1 MATDVTIVNAAL
13 IRLGETT
20 VTTLSDDTKPARLAN
35 AIYADL
41 RDAVTRAHP
50 WNFAL
55 ARAELTANASAPT
68 WGYANAYDL
77 PGDPDHC
84 LRVLAVEGEDEQAGR
99 WTVEGRQILSNLSS
113 PIRIVYL
120 RRISDPADMDPLF
133 REALSA
139 RLAREL
145 AEPLGKSTSLQQ
157 AMGEIYEA
165 KLREARSADGQEGT
179 PAVLAADTWV
189 SARL

>member
-20 VTTLSDDTKPARLAN
+20 LTALSDETKPARLAN
-35 AIYADL
+35 AIYADV

-84 LRVLAVEGEDEQAGR
+84 LRVLTVDGEDEISGR

-120 RRISDPADMDPLF
+120 RRISDPDDTDPLF

-157 AMGEIYEA
+157 AMGELYEA
-165 KLREARSADGQEGT
+165 MLREARSAVGQEGT
-179 PAVLAADTWV
+179 PDLISADGWLE
-189 SARL
+189 SRF

>member
-1 MATDVTIVNAAL
+1 MATDITIVNAAL

-20 VTTLSDDTKPARLAN
+20 ITALSDDIKPARLAN
-35 AIYADL
+35 AIYADV

-55 ARAELTANASAPT
+55 MRAALTANASAPT

-84 LRVLAVEGEDEQAGR
+84 LRVLTVEGEDEQAGR
-99 WTVEGRQILSNLSS
+99 WTVEGRQIVSDLSS
-113 PIRIVYL
+113 PIRILYL
-120 RRISDPADMDPLF
+120 RRVSAPDDTDPLF

-145 AEPLGKSTSLQQ
+145 AEPLGKSTSLQK
-157 AMGEIYEA
+157 AMAELYDA

-179 PAVLAADTWV
+179 PEILTADTWLT
-189 SARL
+189 ARL

>member
-20 VTTLSDDTKPARLAN
+20 VTALSDDTKPARLAS

-120 RRISDPADMDPLF
+120 RRISDPAETDPLF

-157 AMGEIYEA
+157 AMAELYEA

-179 PAVLAADTWV
+179 PAVLEAETWL
-189 SARL
+189 SARF

>member
-1 MATDVTIVNAAL
+1 MTTDVTIVNAAL

-20 VTTLSDDTKPARLAN
+20 ITALSDDIKPARLAN
-35 AIYADL
+35 AIYADV

-55 ARAELTANASAPT
+55 MRAELSANANAPT

-84 LRVLAVEGEDEQAGR
+84 LRVLTVDDEDEHVGR
-99 WTVEGRQILSNLSS
+99 WTVEGRQIVSDLSS
-113 PIRIVYL
+113 PIRILYL
-120 RRISDPADMDPLF
+120 RRVYAPDDTDPLF

-145 AEPLGKSTSLQQ
+145 AETLGKSTSLQQ
-157 AMGEIYEA
+157 AMTKLYQA

-179 PAVLAADTWV
+179 PEILSADTWLT
-189 SARL
+189 ARF

>member
-20 VTTLSDDTKPARLAN
+20 VTALSDDTKPARLAN

-120 RRISDPADMDPLF
+120 RRISDPAETDPLF

-157 AMGEIYEA
+157 AMAELYEA

-179 PAVLAADTWV
+179 PAILEAETWL
-189 SARL
+189 SARF

>member
-20 VTTLSDDTKPARLAN
+20 VTALSDDTKPGRLAN

-77 PGDPDHC
+77 PGDPNHC
-84 LRVLAVEGEDEQAGR
+84 LRVLAVDGEDEQAGR

-113 PIRIVYL
+113 PIRIIYL
-120 RRISDPADMDPLF
+120 RRISDPADTDPLF

-145 AEPLGKSTSLQQ
+145 AEALGKSTSLQQ
-157 AMGEIYEA
+157 AMAELYDA

-179 PAVLAADTWV
+179 PDVLAAETWL

>member
-20 VTTLSDDTKPARLAN
+20 ITALADDLKPARLAN
-35 AIYADL
+35 EIYADV

-55 ARAELTANASAPT
+55 ARAELAANANAPT
-68 WGYANAYDL
+68 WGYAYAYDL
-77 PGDPDHC
+77 PVEPDHC
-84 LRVLAVEGEDEQAGR
+84 LRVLTVDGERDGR
-99 WTVEGRQILSNLSS
+99 WTIEGRQIVSNLPS
-113 PIRIVYL
+113 PIRILYL
-120 RRISDPADMDPLF
+120 RRISEPDDTDPLF

-157 AMGEIYEA
+157 AMGNLYEA

-179 PAVLAADTWV
+179 PEILSADTWLT
-189 SARL
+189 ARF

>member
-1 MATDVTIVNAAL
+1 MTTDVTIVNAAL

-20 VTTLSDDTKPARLAN
+20 IAALSDATKPARLAN

-55 ARAELTANASAPT
+55 VRAEVTANASAPT

-77 PGDPDHC
+77 PDDPYC
-84 LRVLAVEGEDEQAGR
+84 LRVLRVAGEDECDGR
-99 WTVEGRQILSNLSS
+99 WTVEGRQIVSDLPS
-113 PIRIVYL
+113 PIRILYL
-120 RRISDPADMDPLF
+120 RRISDPADADPLF
-133 REALSA
+133 REALAA

-157 AMGEIYEA
+157 AMAELYEG
-165 KLREARSADGQEGT
+165 KLREARSVDGQEGT
-179 PAVLAADTWV
+179 PEILTADSWLT
-189 SARL
+189 ARF

>member
-1 MATDVTIVNAAL
+1 MITDVTIVNAAL

-20 VTTLSDDTKPARLAN
+20 ITALSDDIKPARLAN
-35 AIYADL
+35 AVYGEL

-84 LRVLAVEGEDEQAGR
+84 LRVLSVAGEHERDAR
-99 WTVEGRQILSNLSS
+99 WTVEGRQIVTDLPS
-113 PIRIVYL
+113 PIRVLYL
-120 RRISDPADMDPLF
+120 RRVTDPNASDPLF

-145 AEPLGKSTSLQQ
+145 AEALGKSTSLQQ
-157 AMGEIYEA
+157 AMAELYEA

-179 PAVLAADTWV
+179 PEILSADTWLT
-189 SARL
+189 ARF

>member
-20 VTTLSDDTKPARLAN
+20 LTALSDETKPARLAN
-35 AIYADL
+35 AIYADV

-84 LRVLAVEGEDEQAGR
+84 LRVLTVDGEDEISGR

-120 RRISDPADMDPLF
+120 RRISDPDDTDPLF

-157 AMGEIYEA
+157 AMGELYEA

-179 PAVLAADTWV
+179 PDLISADGWLE
-189 SARL
+189 SRF

>member
-20 VTTLSDDTKPARLAN
+20 ITALSDDTKPARLAN
-35 AIYADL
+35 AIYGDV

-55 ARAELTANASAPT
+55 ARAELTANANAPT
-68 WGYANAYDL
+68 WGYDNAYDL

-84 LRVLAVEGEDEQAGR
+84 LRVLTIEGEDEHAGR
-99 WTVEGRQILSNLSS
+99 WTVEGRQILSNLSA
-113 PIRIVYL
+113 PIQITYL
-120 RRISDPADMDPLF
+120 RRISEPDDTDPLF

-157 AMGEIYEA
+157 AMAEFYGA

-179 PAVLAADTWV
+179 PDVLVADTWL
-189 SARL
+189 SARF

>member
-20 VTTLSDDTKPARLAN
+20 ITALSDETKPARLAN
-35 AIYADL
+35 AIYADV

-84 LRVLAVEGEDEQAGR
+84 LRVLTVDGEDEISGR
-99 WTVEGRQILSNLSS
+99 WTIEGRQILSNLSS
-113 PIRIVYL
+113 PIRIVFL
-120 RRISDPADMDPLF
+120 RRISEPDDTDPLF

-157 AMGEIYEA
+157 TMGELYEA

-179 PAVLAADTWV
+179 PDLLSADGWLE
-189 SARL
+189 ARL

>member
-13 IRLGETT
+13 IRLGEATIT
-20 VTTLSDDTKPARLAN
+20 ALSDETKPARLAN
-35 AIYADL
+35 AIYADV

-50 WNFAL
+50 WNFAI
-55 ARAELTANASAPT
+55 ARAELSANASAPT

-84 LRVLAVEGEDEQAGR
+84 LRVLTVEGEDEVTGR
-99 WTVEGRQILSNLSS
+99 WTIEGRQILSDLSA
-113 PIRIVYL
+113 PIRLVYL
-120 RRISDPADMDPLF
+120 RRIDAPDDTDPLF

-157 AMGEIYEA
+157 AMGELYEA

-179 PAVLAADTWV
+179 PELIAAAGWLD
-189 SARL
+189 SRL

>member
-20 VTTLSDDTKPARLAN
+20 VTALSDETKPARLAN

-55 ARAELTANASAPT
+55 ARAGLTANASAPT

-120 RRISDPADMDPLF
+120 RRISNPAETDPLF

-157 AMGEIYEA
+157 AMAELYEA

-179 PAVLAADTWV
+179 PAILEADTWL
-189 SARL
+189 SARF

>member
-20 VTTLSDDTKPARLAN
+20 VTALSDGTKPARLAS

-77 PGDPDHC
+77 PGDPDYC

-120 RRISDPADMDPLF
+120 RRISDPAETDPLF

-157 AMGEIYEA
+157 AMAELYEA

-179 PAVLAADTWV
+179 PAILEADTWL
-189 SARL
+189 SARF